1 MFDLLFNFLIEKE
14 VLKMKCYILA
24 IGLTLVTTSALAQKD
39 CEELKSEISV
49 KLQAKNVNKF
59 TLEVISN
66 EKVKDEKV
74 VGSCDGGSKKIIYKK
89 G

>member
-1 MFDLLFNFLIEKE
+1 
-14 VLKMKCYILA
+14 MKCLILA
-24 IGLTLVTTSALAQKD
+24 IGLSLVATTALAQKD

-49 KLQAKNVNKF
+49 KLQAKSVNKF
-59 TLEVISN
+59 TLEVVSN

-74 VGSCDGGSKKIIYKK
+74 VGSCDGGSKKINYKK

>member
-1 MFDLLFNFLIEKE
+1 
-14 VLKMKCYILA
+14 MKCLILA
-24 IGLTLVTTSALAQKD
+24 IGLSLVATTALAQKD

-49 KLQAKNVNKF
+49 KLQAKSVNKF
-59 TLEVISN
+59 TLEVVSN

-74 VGSCDGGSKKIIYKK
+74 VGSCDGGYKKIIYKK

>member
-1 MFDLLFNFLIEKE
+1 
-14 VLKMKCYILA
+14 MKCLILA
-24 IGLTLVTTSALAQKD
+24 IGLSLVATTAFAQKD
-39 CEELKSEISV
+39 CEELKNEISA
-49 KLQAKNVNKF
+49 KLQAKSVNKF
-59 TLEVISN
+59 TLEVVSN